1 MEPGRE
7 IHERPPDL
15 GSLYLSGCS
24 APHLATDDNVE
35 HLVQGEPINKL
46 LQPVRQMLSRG
57 RTNRLRDGIE
67 IGSGLIR
74 SECSG
79 NG

>member
-46 LQPVRQMLSRG
+46 LQPVRQMLSREEP
-57 RTNRLRDGIE
+57 TD
-67 IGSGLIR
+67 
-74 SECSG
+74 SETASKSVQD
-79 NG
+79 